1 MTLCTKLERY
11 APSPKQAEN
20 RHSPQISPELT
31 RDVVEEF
38 SSLNNL
44 SSAMFSSLWAR
55 KYVCGVP
62 LQVMTFPTV
71 DSSLLPMAH
80 NATCKKNLPIFES
93 SLLYFLLHWRLQGH
107 QIWVWLLMAIV
118 HTLTASLS
126 RLWPMGRIP
135 IEIRDSEIEYQ
146 YKKLYHHN
154 ITFRSRNSGRQ
165 STQRL
170 NIDRWVCS
178 PTLSSSN
185 YGNIVSN
192 RNGLL

>member
-80 NATCKKNLPIFES
+80 NATDLWILFTLLPPALKTTRTSNLSMATYGYCPHPHCLTVPAMANGSHFS
-93 SLLYFLLHWRLQGH
+93 WDQGFWD
-107 QIWVWLLMAIV
+107 WVPV
-118 HTLTASLS
+118 QETLPS
-126 RLWPMGRIP
+126 
-135 IEIRDSEIEYQ
+135 Q
-146 YKKLYHHN
+146 YHIQKPK
-154 ITFRSRNSGRQ
+154 F
-165 STQRL
+165 
-170 NIDRWVCS
+170 W
-178 PTLSSSN
+178 
-185 YGNIVSN
+185 
-192 RNGLL
+192 